1 MSDSVLFTVQAVA
14 VLTVLF
20 LLFQLARK
28 SRLTLLKRWY
38 LSRIP
43 GLDPQY
49 LVFTQGPDIAIASD
63 GSTIY
68 LLSPFKIEELPYKT
82 VQGFHDYS
90 ETMMQAS
97 HYDTTMAE
105 QAISQ
110 VTLRVHSRKPIRLYY
125 GEPPGAKALAG
136 DLERI
141 GIRRL
146 SEQVEDMGI
155 M

>member
-1 MSDSVLFTVQAVA
+1 MSDSVLFTLQAAALLVG
-14 VLTVLF
+14 LF
-20 LLFQLARK
+20 LLYQLIRK
-28 SRLTLLKRWY
+28 FRLALLQRWY
-38 LSRIP
+38 LSRIS

-63 GSTIY
+63 GSVIY
-68 LLSPFKIEELPYKT
+68 LLSPFKTEELPYKA

-105 QAISQ
+105 QAVSQ

-125 GEPPGAKALAG
+125 GEPPGGKALAG
-136 DLERI
+136 ELERI

-146 SEQVEDMGI
+146 YEQVEDMGF